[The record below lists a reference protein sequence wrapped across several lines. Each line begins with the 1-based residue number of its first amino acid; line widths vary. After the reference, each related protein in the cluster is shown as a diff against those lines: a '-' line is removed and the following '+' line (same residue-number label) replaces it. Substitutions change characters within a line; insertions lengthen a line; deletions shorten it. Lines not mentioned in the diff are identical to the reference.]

1 MANPVVWFEIYVD
14 DINRAKKFYEA
25 VLGVQLDNMADPT
38 GTSMRMASF
47 PMQMDVP
54 NASGALVQM
63 EGMKAGGA
71 STIVYFQTENCTEE
85 ENRVVG
91 AGGSV
96 MKSRMSIGQYGF
108 ITLATDTEGNVFG
121 LHSRK

>member
-1 MANPVVWFEIYVD
+1 MSEIRETNNLSAAISEIKD
-14 DINRAKKFYEA
+14 FA
-25 VLGVQLDNMADPT
+25 
-38 GTSMRMASF
+38 
-47 PMQMDVP
+47 
-54 NASGALVQM
+54 
-63 EGMKAGGA
+63 
-71 STIVYFQTENCTEE
+71 IVYFQTENCTEE